1 MLGKEGGKQAEGRA
15 KLLTINMGGVTPDER
30 KVIQGKKLVIPCDA
44 RKRGG

>member
-15 KLLTINMGGVTPDER
+15 ELLTINMGRVTPDER
-30 KVIQGKKLVIPCDA
+30 KFIQGKKLVIPSDA